1 MANRYSLLLN
11 LSPSKFTDGYYAKL
25 DVDRLKSLL
34 SDFENGKVTL
44 DDNGKI
50 TLTGWKNVPD
60 DGSKP
65 YLSVKWS
72 EPVDQPQPAQQQSSQ
87 TFEDIPF

>member
-1 MANRYSLLLN
+1 MSNRYSLLLN
-11 LSPSKFTDGYYAKL
+11 LSQSKFDDGYYAKL

-34 SDFENGKVTL
+34 SDFDSGKVTL

-50 TLTGWKNVPD
+50 TLKGWKNVPD
-60 DGSKP
+60 DGGKP

-72 EPVDQPQPAQQQSSQ
+72 EPVDQPQPTQQQSSEN
-87 TFEDIPF
+87 FGDIPF

>member
-1 MANRYSLLLN
+1 MSNKYSLLLN
-11 LSPSKFTDGYYAKL
+11 LSPSKFDDGYYAKL

-34 SDFENGKVTL
+34 SDFDSGKVTL
-44 DDNGKI
+44 DRSGKI
-50 TLTGWKNVPD
+50 TLKGWKNVPD
-60 DGSKP
+60 DGGKP

-72 EPVDQPQPAQQQSSQ
+72 EPVDQPEQVQEKSES